1 MYSQVADVLSTLI
14 PTRHHSAEAC
24 CSRCSQ
30 LLQLPCDE
38 APLEPGTRTLR
49 GAVALRSTSGRDP
62 PGSFSSLP
70 QHALCPPLPPAQL
83 DAGLA
88 GRGSIGEGMQRAEA
102 ERGASMSQAAQQA
115 AISTLTQPSP

>member
-1 MYSQVADVLSTLI
+1 MLSTLI

-24 CSRCSQ
+24 CERCSQ

-38 APLEPGTRTLR
+38 APLEPGTRKLR
-49 GAVALRSTSGRDP
+49 GAVALHSTSGRDP

-83 DAGLA
+83 DAGLRA
-88 GRGSIGEGMQRAEA
+88 DRGSIGEGMRRAEA
-102 ERGASMSQAAQQA
+102 ERGATMSQAAQQA
-115 AISTLTQPSP
+115 AISTLTQPSPEPSP